1 MDNNRINKKTQKLV
15 DEAIKG
21 GKPGFKDTW
30 GLVLM
35 NKGDE
40 RAVKLD
46 YITAGNDMSKSAEF
60 DFKFSSHPGLGM
72 IVGSH
77 FKKTKW
83 P

>member
-35 NKGDE
+35 NKGD
-40 RAVKLD
+40 
-46 YITAGNDMSKSAEF
+46 
-60 DFKFSSHPGLGM
+60 
-72 IVGSH
+72 
-77 FKKTKW
+77 
-83 P
+83 